1 MSLFAARYARAFAE
15 SVEASKLDPGAVSS
29 QLNDFAAAWRES
41 ADLREFFESPAF
53 PPAQKVAFLDKL
65 NEKIGLAPLVRN
77 FLAVLIDHDRIGAVS
92 EVIDAYRREMDQ
104 RQGIF
109 EAEIVSARKLADD
122 ERRQLEAQVS
132 QVAGGRV
139 KANYREDKSLMGGAI
154 VTIGSTVYDGSV
166 RGRLDRLKE
175 QLVAG

>member
-15 SVEASKLDPGAVSS
+15 SVEASKLDPVAVGG
-29 QLNDFAAAWRES
+29 QLDDFAFAWKES
-41 ADLREFFESPAF
+41 PELRQFFESPVF
-53 PPAQKVAFLDKL
+53 PPAQKVALLDKL
-65 NEKIGLAPLVRN
+65 NEKIGLSPLVRN
-77 FLAVLIDHDRIGAVS
+77 FIAVLLDHDRIGAVG
-92 EVIDAYRREMDQ
+92 EVIQAYRRDMDE
-104 RQGIF
+104 RQGIY
-109 EAEIVSARKLADD
+109 EADIVSARRLDD
-122 ERRQLEAQVS
+122 GERRQLEAQVG

-139 KANYREDKSLMGGAI
+139 KVSYREDKSLLGGAI

>member
-15 SVEASKLDPGAVSS
+15 AVEHSKLDPESVGS
-29 QLNDFAAAWRES
+29 QLDDFTFAWNES
-41 ADLREFFESPAF
+41 QELRQFFESPVF
-53 PPAQKVAFLDKL
+53 PPAQKVAVLDKL
-65 NEKIGLAPLVRN
+65 NEKIGLTPLVRN
-77 FLAVLIDHDRIGAVS
+77 FVAALIDHDRIGAVG
-92 EVIDAYRREMDQ
+92 EVIEAYRRDMDE

-109 EAEIVSARKLADD
+109 EVEIVSARQLGDD
-122 ERRQLEAQVS
+122 ERRHLEAQVG

-139 KANYREDKSLMGGAI
+139 KANYREDKSLLGGAI

>member
-15 SVEASKLDPGAVSS
+15 AVEESKLDPTAIDR
-29 QLNDFAAAWRES
+29 QLDDFSFAWNQSRE
-41 ADLREFFESPAF
+41 LRQFFESPVF
-53 PPAQKVAFLDKL
+53 PPAQKVAVLDKL
-65 NEKIGLAPLVRN
+65 NEKIGLTPVVRN
-77 FLAVLIDHDRIGAVS
+77 FVAVLIDHDRIAAVA
-92 EVIDAYRREMDQ
+92 EVIEAYRRDMDK

-109 EAEIVSARKLADD
+109 DVNVVSARPLGDD
-122 ERRQLEAQVS
+122 ERRQLEAQIG

-139 KANYREDKSLMGGAI
+139 KANYREDKNLLGGAI
-154 VTIGSTVYDGSV
+154 VTIGSTVYDGSI

>member
-1 MSLFAARYARAFAE
+1 MALFAARYARAFAE
-15 SVEASKLDPGAVSS
+15 SVEASKADPTTISVQLD
-29 QLNDFAAAWRES
+29 DFTAAWNES
-41 ADLREFFESPAF
+41 SELRQFFESPVF
-53 PPAQKVAFLDKL
+53 PPAQKVALLDKL
-65 NEKIGLAPLVRN
+65 NEKIGLTPLVRN

-92 EVIDAYRREMDQ
+92 EVIEAYRRDIDQ

-109 EAEIVSARKLADD
+109 EAEIVSARPLDD
-122 ERRQLEAQVS
+122 GERRQLEAQVG

-139 KANYREDKSLMGGAI
+139 KANYREDKSLLGGAI

>member
-1 MSLFAARYARAFAE
+1 MSLFA
-15 SVEASKLDPGAVSS
+15 LDMRVPLPNPWKIRSS
-29 QLNDFAAAWRES
+29 TQSPISHQLDDFAAAWNES
-41 ADLREFFESPAF
+41 AELRQFLESPVF

-65 NEKIGLAPLVRN
+65 SEKIGLTPLVRN
-77 FLAVLIDHDRIGAVS
+77 FLAVLIDHDRVGAVS
-92 EVIDAYRREMDQ
+92 EVIEAYRRDMDE

-109 EAEIVSARKLADD
+109 EVEIVSARQLDD
-122 ERRQLEAQVS
+122 GERRQLEAQVG

-139 KANYREDKSLMGGAI
+139 KASYREDKSLLGGAI

>member
-15 SVEASKLDPGAVSS
+15 SVEASKIDPAAVSS
-29 QLNDFAAAWRES
+29 QLDDFSSAWKES
-41 ADLREFFESPAF
+41 SELRQFFESPAF

-65 NEKIGLAPLVRN
+65 NEKLGLTPLVRN

-92 EVIDAYRREMDQ
+92 EVVDAYRRDMDE

-109 EAEIVSARKLADD
+109 EAEIVSARPLDD
-122 ERRQLEAQVS
+122 GERRQLEAQVG

-139 KANYREDKSLMGGAI
+139 KANYREDKSLLGGAI

>member
-15 SVEASKLDPGAVSS
+15 SVEASKIDPAAVSS
-29 QLNDFAAAWRES
+29 QLDDFSSAWKES
-41 ADLREFFESPAF
+41 SELRQFFESPAF

-65 NEKIGLAPLVRN
+65 NEKLGLTPLVRN

-92 EVIDAYRREMDQ
+92 EVVDSYRRDMDE

-109 EAEIVSARKLADD
+109 EAEIVSARPLDD
-122 ERRQLEAQVS
+122 GERRQLEAQVG

-139 KANYREDKSLMGGAI
+139 KANYREDKSLLGGAI

>member
-1 MSLFAARYARAFAE
+1 MALFAARYARAFAE
-15 SVEASKLDPGAVSS
+15 SVEASKADPATISGQLD
-29 QLNDFAAAWRES
+29 DFTAAWNEN
-41 ADLREFFESPAF
+41 AELRQFFESPVF
-53 PPAQKVAFLDKL
+53 PPAQKVALLDKL
-65 NEKIGLAPLVRN
+65 NEKIGLTPLVRN

-92 EVIDAYRREMDQ
+92 EVIEAYRRDIDQ

-109 EAEIVSARKLADD
+109 EAEIVSARPLDD
-122 ERRQLEAQVS
+122 GERRQLEAQVG

-139 KANYREDKSLMGGAI
+139 KANYREDKSLLGGAI

-166 RGRLDRLKE
+166 RGRLERLKE

>member
-15 SVEASKLDPGAVSS
+15 AVEDSKLDPAAVGH
-29 QLNDFAAAWRES
+29 QLDDFIFAWNES
-41 ADLREFFESPAF
+41 AELRQFFENPVF
-53 PPAQKVAFLDKL
+53 PPEQKVAVLDKL
-65 NEKIGLAPLVRN
+65 NEKIGLTPLVRN
-77 FLAVLIDHDRIGAVS
+77 FVATLIDHDRIGAVG
-92 EVIDAYRREMDQ
+92 EVIEAYRRDMDE

-109 EAEIVSARKLADD
+109 EVEIVSARQLGDA
-122 ERRQLEAQVS
+122 ERRQLEAQVG

-139 KANYREDKSLMGGAI
+139 KANYREDKSLLGGAI

>member
-15 SVEASKLDPGAVSS
+15 SVEASKLDPPAVSS
-29 QLNDFAAAWRES
+29 QLDDFASAWKES
-41 ADLREFFESPAF
+41 PELRQFFESPAF
-53 PPAQKVAFLDKL
+53 PPARKVAFLDTL
-65 NEKIGLAPLVRN
+65 NEKLGMTPLVRN
-77 FLAVLIDHDRIGAVS
+77 FLAVLIDHDRIGSVY
-92 EVIDAYRREMDQ
+92 EVIDTYRREMDL

-109 EAEIVSARKLADD
+109 EAEIVSARKLDDD
-122 ERRQLEAQVS
+122 ERRKLEAQVG

>member
-15 SVEASKLDPGAVSS
+15 SVEDSKLDPGAVSG
-29 QLNDFAAAWRES
+29 QLDDFGRAWNES
-41 ADLREFFESPAF
+41 LELRQFFESPVF
-53 PPAQKVAFLDKL
+53 PPAQKIAFLDKL
-65 NEKIGLAPLVRN
+65 NEKIGLTPLVRN

-92 EVIDAYRREMDQ
+92 EVIEAYRRDMDQ

-109 EAEIVSARKLADD
+109 ETDIVSARPLDD
-122 ERRQLEAQVS
+122 GERRQLEAQVG

-139 KANYREDKSLMGGAI
+139 KANYREDKSLLGGAI

>member
-1 MSLFAARYARAFAE
+1 MSLFAARYSRAFAE
-15 SVEASKLDPGAVSS
+15 SVEASKLDPVAVSR
-29 QLNDFAAAWRES
+29 QLEDFTAAWNES
-41 ADLREFFESPAF
+41 LELRQFFESPAF
-53 PPAQKVAFLDKL
+53 PPAQKVALLDKF
-65 NEKIGLAPLVRN
+65 NEKIGLMPLVRN
-77 FLAVLIDHDRIGAVS
+77 FLAVLIDHDRISAVS
-92 EVIDAYRREMDQ
+92 EVIEAFRRDMDE

-109 EAEIVSARKLADD
+109 EVEIVSARQLDD
-122 ERRQLEAQVS
+122 EERRHLEAQVG

-139 KANYREDKSLMGGAI
+139 KANYREDKNLLGGAV

>member
-15 SVEASKLDPGAVSS
+15 SVEASKLDPVAISS
-29 QLNDFAAAWRES
+29 QLDDFASTWKES
-41 ADLREFFESPAF
+41 SDLRQFFESPAF

-65 NEKIGLAPLVRN
+65 NEKLGLTALIRN
-77 FLAVLIDHDRIGAVS
+77 FLAVLIDHDRIGAVG
-92 EVIDAYRREMDQ
+92 EVIKAYRRDMDE
-104 RQGIF
+104 RQGIY
-109 EAEIVSARKLADD
+109 EVQIVSARQLDD
-122 ERRQLEAQVS
+122 AERRQLEAQVGE
-132 QVAGGRV
+132 VAGGLV
-139 KANYREDKSLMGGAI
+139 KAYYREDKRLMGGAI

>member
-15 SVEASKLDPGAVSS
+15 SVEESKLDPAAVSR
-29 QLNDFAAAWRES
+29 QLEDFTAAWNES
-41 ADLREFFESPAF
+41 AELRQFFESPVF
-53 PPAQKVAFLDKL
+53 PPAQKVALLDKL
-65 NEKIGLAPLVRN
+65 NEKIGLTSLVRN
-77 FLAVLIDHDRIGAVS
+77 FLAVLIDHDRIGAVG
-92 EVIDAYRREMDQ
+92 EVIEAFRRDMDE

-109 EAEIVSARKLADD
+109 EVEIVSARQLDD
-122 ERRQLEAQVS
+122 EERRQLEAQVG

-139 KANYREDKSLMGGAI
+139 KANYREDTNLLGGAV

-175 QLVAG
+175 QLVAD

>member
-15 SVEASKLDPGAVSS
+15 SVAASKLDPAAVSS
-29 QLNDFAAAWRES
+29 QLDDFTAAWKES
-41 ADLREFFESPAF
+41 PELRQFFESPAF

-65 NEKIGLAPLVRN
+65 NEKIGLTPLVRN
-77 FLAVLIDHDRIGAVS
+77 FLAVLIDHDRIGAVN
-92 EVIDAYRREMDQ
+92 EVIEAYRREMDE
-104 RQGIF
+104 RQGIY
-109 EAEIVSARKLADD
+109 EAEIVSARKLDDD
-122 ERRQLEAQVS
+122 ERRQLEAQVG

>member
-15 SVEASKLDPGAVSS
+15 SVEEARLDPAAVARE
-29 QLNDFAAAWRES
+29 LDDFTSAWNES
-41 ADLREFFESPAF
+41 LELRQFFESPVF

-65 NEKIGLAPLVRN
+65 NEKIGLTPLVRN
-77 FLAVLIDHDRIGAVS
+77 FLAVLIGHDRIGAVG
-92 EVIDAYRREMDQ
+92 EVIEAYRRDMDA

-109 EAEIVSARKLADD
+109 EVEIVSARQLGDD
-122 ERRQLEAQVS
+122 ERRQLEAQVG
-132 QVAGGRV
+132 QLAGGRV
-139 KANYREDKSLMGGAI
+139 RANYQEDKSLLGGAI
-154 VTIGSTVYDGSV
+154 VTIGSTVYDGSL

>member
-15 SVEASKLDPGAVSS
+15 SVAASKLDPMAVSG
-29 QLNDFAAAWRES
+29 QLDDFTSAWKES
-41 ADLREFFESPAF
+41 PELRQFFESPAF

-65 NEKIGLAPLVRN
+65 NEKLGLAPLVRN
-77 FLAVLIDHDRIGAVS
+77 FLAVLIDHDRIGAVT
-92 EVIDAYRREMDQ
+92 EVIDAWRRDMDQ

-109 EAEIVSARKLADD
+109 EAEIVSARKLDED
-122 ERRQLEAQVS
+122 ERRQLEAQVG

-139 KANYREDKSLMGGAI
+139 KANYREDTSLMGGAI

>member
-15 SVEASKLDPGAVSS
+15 SVEASKLDPAAINS
-29 QLNDFAAAWRES
+29 QLDDFASAWKES
-41 ADLREFFESPAF
+41 SDLRQFFESPAF

-65 NEKIGLAPLVRN
+65 NEKIGLTSLVRN
-77 FLAVLIDHDRIGAVS
+77 FLAVLIDHDRIGAVN
-92 EVIDAYRREMDQ
+92 EVIDTYRREIDQ

-109 EAEIVSARKLADD
+109 EAEIVSARKLDDD
-122 ERRQLEAQVS
+122 ERRQLEAQVG

>member
-1 MSLFAARYARAFAE
+1 MHAPSR
-15 SVEASKLDPGAVSS
+15 KLWKTPNSIQNAVGS
-29 QLNDFAAAWRES
+29 QLDDFTFAWNES
-41 ADLREFFESPAF
+41 QELRQFFESPVF
-53 PPAQKVAFLDKL
+53 PPAQKVAVLDKL
-65 NEKIGLAPLVRN
+65 NEKIGLTPLVRN
-77 FLAVLIDHDRIGAVS
+77 FVAALIDHDRIAALG
-92 EVIDAYRREMDQ
+92 EVIEAYRRDMDE

-109 EAEIVSARKLADD
+109 EVEIVSARQLGDD
-122 ERRQLEAQVS
+122 ERRQLEAQVG

-139 KANYREDKSLMGGAI
+139 KANYREDKSLLGGAI

>member
-1 MSLFAARYARAFAE
+1 M
-15 SVEASKLDPGAVSS
+15 
-29 QLNDFAAAWRES
+29 
-41 ADLREFFESPAF
+41 
-53 PPAQKVAFLDKL
+53 
-65 NEKIGLAPLVRN
+65 
-77 FLAVLIDHDRIGAVS
+77 LIDHDRIGAVN
-92 EVIDAYRREMDQ
+92 EVIEAYRREMDQ
-104 RQGIF
+104 QQGIF
-109 EAEIVSARKLADD
+109 EAEIVSARKLDEN
-122 ERRQLEAQVS
+122 ERRQLEAQVA

>member
-15 SVEASKLDPGAVSS
+15 SVADAKLDPAAVSS
-29 QLNDFAAAWRES
+29 QLDDFVSAWKES
-41 ADLREFFESPAF
+41 PELRQFFESPAF
-53 PPAQKVAFLDKL
+53 PPAQKIAFLDKL
-65 NEKIGLAPLVRN
+65 NEKIGLTPLVRN
-77 FLAVLIDHDRIGAVS
+77 FLAVLIDHDRIGAIH
-92 EVIDAYRREMDQ
+92 EVIDAYRREMDL

-109 EAEIVSARKLADD
+109 EAEIVSARKLDDD
-122 ERRQLEAQVS
+122 ERRQLEAQVG

>member
-15 SVEASKLDPGAVSS
+15 SVAASKLDPAAVSI
-29 QLNDFAAAWRES
+29 QLDDFAAAWKES
-41 ADLREFFESPAF
+41 ADLRQFFESPAF

-65 NEKIGLAPLVRN
+65 NEKLGLTPLVRN
-77 FLAVLIDHDRIGAVS
+77 FLAVLIDHDRIGAVN
-92 EVIDAYRREMDQ
+92 EVIEAYRREMDQ
-104 RQGIF
+104 QQGIF
-109 EAEIVSARKLADD
+109 EAEIVSARKLDEN
-122 ERRQLEAQVS
+122 ERRQLEAHVA

>member
-1 MSLFAARYARAFAE
+1 MSLFATRYARAFAE
-15 SVEASKLDPGAVSS
+15 SVAASKLDPAAVNS
-29 QLNDFAAAWRES
+29 QLDDFTAAWKES
-41 ADLREFFESPAF
+41 PELRQFFESPAF

-65 NEKIGLAPLVRN
+65 NEKIGLTPLVRN
-77 FLAVLIDHDRIGAVS
+77 FLAVLLDHDRIGAVN
-92 EVIDAYRREMDQ
+92 EVIEAYRREMDE
-104 RQGIF
+104 RQGIY
-109 EAEIVSARKLADD
+109 EAEIVSARKLDDD
-122 ERRQLEAQVS
+122 ERRQLEAQVG